1 MSAETY
7 HILTLIGVVI
17 CIVLL
22 LVLVLIP
29 YRRRP

>member
-1 MSAETY
+1 MSQETY

>member
-7 HILTLIGVVI
+7 HILTLIGVIV

-22 LVLVLIP
+22 LVLVLAP
-29 YRRRP
+29 YRRR